1 MKIED
6 YMTNFD
12 IVPNR
17 LNTNSIK
24 WLRYPKDVLPM
35 WVADMDFPA
44 PAPVLKRLHKAVE
57 HGVMGYE
64 FATPKL
70 KEIVAARMDALYGW
84 KVKPEAVVD
93 VTGIVSGFSVAAR
106 IACTPKRGVLL
117 QTPVYNE
124 FHEVKNNL
132 GISQIDAPLVKHVN
146 GNILSYEIDWDVFEK
161 QVKKAGMFLLCNP
174 HNPLGIIFSRKELQR
189 MAEICIKNNVL
200 IVSDEIHSELL
211 LDGNKFAPLA
221 KLSSEI
227 AKHTVTLVAPSK
239 TFNVPGL
246 FCGFAIIPDKDLRER
261 YQREAHHLRLHVSS
275 MGLYAAE
282 AAFSGQCD
290 GWLAELRRYLTSNRN
305 FLVEYVSENM
315 PDVRLTIPD
324 ATYLG
329 WLDFTQTKI
338 NGSPYEFFLKNAKVA
353 LSEGR
358 LFGRE
363 GEGHVR
369 MNFGT
374 SRKLLTQGLDR
385 MRKALK
391 SL

>member
-1 MKIED
+1 
-6 YMTNFD
+6 MTNFD
-12 IVPNR
+12 IIPNR
-17 LNTNSIK
+17 RNSNSIK

-44 PAPVLKRLHKAVE
+44 PPPVLKGLHKAVE

-64 FATPKL
+64 FATPAL
-70 KEIVAARMDALYGW
+70 KETVAARMDKLYGW
-84 KVKPEAVVD
+84 KVKPEAVIE
-93 VTGIVSGFSVAAR
+93 VTGIVSGLSVAAR
-106 IACTPKRGVLL
+106 IACTPKKGMLI

-124 FHEVKNNL
+124 FHEVKSNL
-132 GISQIDAPLVKHVN
+132 GIPQLDAPLIKHVN

-161 QVKKAGMFLLCNP
+161 QVVKAGMFLLCNP
-174 HNPLGIIFSRKELQR
+174 HNPLGIVFSRKELQR

-211 LDGNKFAPLA
+211 LDGKTFTPLA
-221 KLSSEI
+221 TLSSEI
-227 AKHTVTLVAPSK
+227 ARHTITLVAPSK

-261 YQREAHHLRLHVSS
+261 YERELHHLRLHVSS
-275 MGLYAAE
+275 IGLYAAQT
-282 AAFSGQCD
+282 AFSGQCD
-290 GWLAELRRYLTSNRN
+290 GWLKELRRYLTGNRD
-305 FLVEYVSENM
+305 FLVNYVTEKM

-338 NGSPYEFFLKNAKVA
+338 EGSPYEFFLKNAKVA
-353 LSEGR
+353 VSEGMI
-358 LFGRE
+358 FGRE
-363 GEGHVR
+363 GEGHIR
-369 MNFGT
+369 LNFGT
-374 SRKLLTQGLDR
+374 SRKMLTQGLER

-391 SL
+391 AI